1 MPLNVTRMAT
11 CVGSMSVSAVCGS
24 GRPWQG
30 RRCLYIQAGRRE
42 GGSRP
47 RSSYIKS
54 TRGKRKT
61 KAPFTCKLFHTFY
74 PTIGIAPSS
83 MLFFV
88 FMNRHCPI
96 LDAILCLHDTF
107 TIAQARCYL
116 DDLFVLSNAQSFHFW
131 HLPSLSLS
139 HLLSSTTS
147 NVHC

>member
-88 FMNRHCPI
+88 FMTHSP
-96 LDAILCLHDTF
+96 LLH
-107 TIAQARCYL
+107 CYL